1 MPYQG
6 EGEASPFVLLQTHDP
21 RKAWTYSRG
30 LRRVVRVPYAAYD
43 YLVPNTENLQT
54 IDDLGL
60 FNGAPD
66 RFEWRLVDKRELYLP
81 YNAYRL
87 HSDRF
92 LPSS

>member
-6 EGEASPFVLLQTHDP
+6 EGEASPFVL
-21 RKAWTYSRG
+21 
-30 LRRVVRVPYAAYD
+30 
-43 YLVPNTENLQT
+43 
-54 IDDLGL
+54 
-60 FNGAPD
+60 

>member
-1 MPYQG
+1 VHEPIAVFSCIYQGDWVGIVNLLALMPYQG
-6 EGEASPFVLLQTHDP
+6 EGEASPFVL
-21 RKAWTYSRG
+21 
-30 LRRVVRVPYAAYD
+30 
-43 YLVPNTENLQT
+43 
-54 IDDLGL
+54 
-60 FNGAPD
+60 